1 MDIQHPDIS
10 KARVH
15 GQLREMMDQPEHS
28 GIDALGTEI
37 LSGDKIYEFG
47 HETVLEDNLEE
58 FLVEHLGV
66 EIREAQ

>member
-1 MDIQHPDIS
+1 MNHPLI
-10 KARVH
+10 
-15 GQLREMMDQPEHS
+15 GQIERTGYPREMLEQPEHS